1 MFAKSTPLMRQAI
14 STTRIALNHDG
25 NFKRRMVYER
35 ELGSYLRNQLL
46 IAVTTQVNIHTL
58 LRFNIRKDF
67 PPAVVDAASLTREQ
81 IEKTFST
88 ALVLSNPHKWIRQ
101 ELRGNWRHNFEVYL
115 LAVEEHGANRDT
127 NNIFKGTTLSTLRN
141 RTFDHS

>member
-1 MFAKSTPLMRQAI
+1 LPYDPVEDIPNINTVGFDVRKINPLMRQAI
-14 STTRIALNHDG
+14 STTRIALNHNG

-67 PPAVVDAASLTREQ
+67 PPAVGDAASFNKR
-81 IEKTFST
+81 
-88 ALVLSNPHKWIRQ
+88 
-101 ELRGNWRHNFEVYL
+101 
-115 LAVEEHGANRDT
+115 T
-127 NNIFKGTTLSTLRN
+127 N
-141 RTFDHS
+141 